1 MPYPKSATGLSIPN
15 LVVSTVV
22 NSCEEDGSR
31 RMNCIF
37 DGTPFSGAFDISL
50 QTDAVALYVWL
61 EAMGM
66 YVLHT
71 GRTSEI

>member
-1 MPYPKSATGLSIPN
+1 
-15 LVVSTVV
+15 
-22 NSCEEDGSR
+22 
-31 RMNCIF
+31 MNCIF

-66 YVLHT
+66 QYVHRKEL
-71 GRTSEI
+71 REERKSD

>member
-15 LVVSTVV
+15 LVVSDV
-22 NSCEEDGSR
+22 NSCEEDGR

-66 YVLHT
+66 YIQKS
-71 GRTSEI
+71 RK

>member
-15 LVVSTVV
+15 LVVSTV
-22 NSCEEDGSR
+22 NSCEKDGRRR

-71 GRTSEI
+71 GRTLEI